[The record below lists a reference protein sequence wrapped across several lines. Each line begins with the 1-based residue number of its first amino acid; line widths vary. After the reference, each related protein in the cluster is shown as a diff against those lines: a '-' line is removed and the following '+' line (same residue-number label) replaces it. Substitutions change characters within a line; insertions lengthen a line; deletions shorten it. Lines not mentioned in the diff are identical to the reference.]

1 MPNEK
6 RRPSKIADAVK
17 GFLSESGLGIRVQQA
32 EVVQL
37 WPRLVGPEIASV
49 TQALAVSPDGVLFVA
64 VRSHAWMS
72 ELSMMERELL
82 EVVNRATP
90 SAPLKGIRLQLAR

>member
-1 MPNEK
+1 MPND
-6 RRPSKIADAVK
+6 RRPPSTIADALK
-17 GFLSESGLGIRVQQA
+17 GFLKQSGLGVRVQQA

-37 WPRLVGPEIASV
+37 WPQLVGPEIAGA

-64 VRSHAWMS
+64 VRSHAWMN

-82 EVVNRATP
+82 EVVNRVTP
-90 SAPLKGIRLQLAR
+90 TAPLRGIRLQLAR